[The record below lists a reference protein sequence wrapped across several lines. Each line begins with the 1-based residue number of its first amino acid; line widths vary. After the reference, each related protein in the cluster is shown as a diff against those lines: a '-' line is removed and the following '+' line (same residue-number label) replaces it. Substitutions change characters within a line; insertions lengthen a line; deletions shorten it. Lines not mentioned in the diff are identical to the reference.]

1 MTATAT
7 QCIVVVSRKD
17 VDELGLNRSEASAF
31 NAVIDAA
38 AADELVE
45 GVFLDIT
52 DGDHFRGQLQQLL
65 PEHEG
70 GVFETVTTGSRAL
83 ARYLK
88 APNAPFQDEGNWGYW
103 VKQAILGTSKQI
115 GRGAGR
121 ERGYRS

>member
-83 ARYLK
+83 ARYLQD
-88 APNAPFQDEGNWGYW
+88 PNAPFQDAGKWGDRQSTRLNSSHYC
-103 VKQAILGTSKQI
+103 AS
-115 GRGAGR
+115 RMPYSA
-121 ERGYRS
+121 

>member
-52 DGDHFRGQLQQLL
+52 DGDHFRGQLPQLL

-83 ARYLK
+83 SRSLQDPT
-88 APNAPFQDEGNWGYW
+88 APCQDAGKWVYW
-103 VKQAILGTSKQI
+103 EN
-115 GRGAGR
+115 GRESGR
-121 ERGYRS
+121 ERMCQYM